1 MLTAADIVRYVG
13 SNPLAKPTIT
23 EPSTYELA
31 ILNGLQDKHPIYQ
44 GTVPGHTIR
53 ARRKRNKAARA
64 ARRANRG

>member
-1 MLTAADIVRYVG
+1 MLTFADVIKHVTPG
-13 SNPLAKPTIT
+13 KTAIT

-64 ARRANRG
+64 ARRINRG